1 MANFN
6 RKGPQNEGPMTGRK
20 QGLCKPGNRGLSR
33 DELLQKDQP
42 MGGYGKGRSIRR
54 RRGGSGMGRGENF
67 GMGRGRGSGMGNGRR
82 RIN

>member
-20 QGLCKPGNRGLSR
+20 QGLCKPENHGLSR
-33 DELLQKDQP
+33 DELLQKDQA
-42 MGGYGKGRSIRR
+42 MDGGYGKGLGIRR
-54 RRGGSGMGRGENF
+54 EQGS